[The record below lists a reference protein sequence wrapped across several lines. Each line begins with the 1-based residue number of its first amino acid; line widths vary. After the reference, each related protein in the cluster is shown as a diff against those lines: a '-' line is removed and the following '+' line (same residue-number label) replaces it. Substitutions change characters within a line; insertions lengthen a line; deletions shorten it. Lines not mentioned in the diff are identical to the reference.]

1 MTFIN
6 LLLLSLVNALFIV
19 GVYRAYSYTNGM
31 IFGHIR
37 FTLEKILPLFIQKP
51 LFLCVWCMASVYS
64 IPVYWFYMDFTTLNL
79 YQYLFYIP
87 VVSVMAGYINDKLI
101 ES

>member
-19 GVYRAYSYTNGM
+19 GVYRAFSYSDEM
-31 IFGHIR
+31 IFGKMI